1 LKSAEKNKAIPQQ
14 IIQKIKEIDKLA
26 KELAKELE
34 VG

>member
-26 KELAKELE
+26 KELE